1 MPPHPKKKRT
11 SSRKGGIQSHFQ
23 KPAIGLVTCTQCRS
37 PKLPHIVCPTCGYYA
52 GREVIVTIPEESA
65 PETA

>member
-23 KPAIGLVTCTQCRS
+23 RTPIGLVTCAQCRNAK
-37 PKLPHIVCPTCGYYA
+37 PPHTVCPTCGYYA
-52 GREVIVTIPEESA
+52 GREVVVTTQVEPGQ
-65 PETA
+65 ETA